1 MKTPWCGCSVKI
13 DWPNKVIVYCPMHAA
28 APDMYEALDKTAAL
42 LEDIFEWREHPDE
55 LIEARAELKKAR
67 GEAV

>member
-28 APDMYEALDKTAAL
+28 MPELYKAAHEAMWFIFELRGNLPYEYFALKEALA
-42 LEDIFEWREHPDE
+42 
-55 LIEARAELKKAR
+55 KAR
-67 GEAV
+67 GEESTS